1 MCQLFIG
8 FNSVPTKLPSVSTF
22 KAPGVV
28 FEGDPTKNPTQA
40 AVFWLRR
47 DIVRGVFLP
56 GERLKVDGLAQF
68 YALGMSPIR
77 EAILILSDS
86 GLVEHEH
93 QRGYRVAMVSVEDYQ
108 DTLEIYNRIRRLA
121 LEMAMERA
129 DDDWEEQVV
138 IKLHRSMKVPV
149 VGPDADPEA
158 REQWQRAY
166 VSLQAALVS
175 GCRSPLLDRLYR
187 DVGARIERYGNLFA
201 DYTTD
206 LTRDHRSEQWQI
218 IDAMTSRSPA
228 KLQSL
233 LDAFGAAAQP
243 VRDSAFINLQA
254 WLNDQSKEPR
264 NTEGV

>member
-1 MCQLFIG
+1 LDLIT
-8 FNSVPTKLPSVSTF
+8 VPTKLPSVSTF
-22 KAPGVV
+22 SSPSVI
-28 FEGDPTKNPTQA
+28 FDGDSSKNPTQA

-47 DIVRGVFLP
+47 DIVRGVFIP
-56 GERLKVDGLAQF
+56 GERLKVDALAQF
-68 YALGMSPIR
+68 YGLGMSPIR

-93 QRGYRVAMVSVEDYQ
+93 QRGYRVAPVSVEDYE
-108 DTLEIYNRIRRLA
+108 DTLEVYHRVRRLA

-129 DDDWEEQVV
+129 DDAWEEQVV

-187 DVGARIERYGNLFA
+187 DVGSRIERYGNLFA

-218 IDAMTSRSPA
+218 IDAMTSRSPS

-243 VRDSAFINLQA
+243 VRDSALINLKIWLQDPTQA
-254 WLNDQSKEPR
+254 PR
-264 NTEGV
+264 NAKMD